1 MTAPFS
7 FNSEF
12 DEGESTSKHGGD
24 DATRFT
30 AGDDADDHDFEVA
43 ADGAPQVNACL
54 GMLGEYLLL
63 EQIGA
68 GGMGQVFRAEHRT
81 MNRLVAVKILSSS
94 IASQR
99 MLTEQF
105 FAEIRAVAKLMHPN
119 IVTAFDAGSVGNTH
133 YLVME
138 LVEGEV
144 LSERLRR
151 TGPLNSSEAVHV
163 LEQAAKALQYAHSL
177 GIVHRDIK
185 PSNMMLTH
193 DGTLKIL
200 DFGLAR
206 FGKPMEAEQN
216 KKIFMGTPE
225 YMSPEQ
231 IENASNVD
239 GRSDLYSL
247 GATLFYLLTGRSMF
261 TGDKMQ
267 VAIAQIRQPPPALF
281 LERSDVDLRLDA
293 VFQRLVEKQPQK
305 RYSSAAE
312 LLHHLRQLN
321 LTGPAAAEAFPSPA
335 SAYYNNPLFSKGS
348 IRLGD
353 HPTSVAL
360 SRSTL
365 AKKSQIVA
373 IDLGMLASTA
383 AFYNTPAATID
394 GRSIDGEADLGPQ
407 LIEQGDGR
415 SYHLRNMLWSNYDQF
430 RIGSAAA
437 AMRQQAPQQVL
448 HSIQRWIG
456 ARELSI
462 PLCGHK
468 VPPQVALAA
477 ILRQLMLNAAQAT
490 DNASSAVVT
499 VPSCY
504 DQTHRRAIRDACHIA
519 GIDLVQLL
527 DKPLAGALSWYDV
540 HSRLSRVKPDSR
552 PQRLLFVHLGGTGL
566 EAAVLETHGT
576 TVRQLGCHGSWKHG
590 SLRWQHLLAE
600 YFVGVLQEQTGKS
613 LREDVAA
620 ATRLQRSVEMALDRL
635 TQTSKVE
642 VRFEWSGAT
651 VQQTIT
657 QQGLV
662 KIAPA
667 MVREIQLAI
676 VQALANAKVQ
686 ATELDQILVAGSM
699 MRMKPVREIVTAA
712 LPARLPL
719 SVLEKADFARGAAIH
734 AHHLAALTQ
743 GNGESG
749 LHAISQTCYDF
760 AVLVPAANDGT
771 RKPMVLID
779 KGTEL
784 PATTTRT
791 LRPQAAGEDPQQPR
805 FPSLQIIEST
815 TLGDPNWHLLAKTK
829 PELVFPER
837 QGDAPLQLRF
847 EVDESGILR
856 PSLLWPAGNRQVLIP
871 TCDESALS
879 EAKIA
884 HWNQWLE
891 SSMLCGT
898 N

>member
-1 MTAPFS
+1 MTTPFS
-7 FNSEF
+7 SNSEF
-12 DEGESTSKHGGD
+12 DEGEPTAKRGGD
-24 DATRFT
+24 EVTRFT
-30 AGDDADDHDFEVA
+30 SGDDADEHEFEVS
-43 ADGAPQVNACL
+43 ADGVPNVNACF

-94 IASQR
+94 IACQR
-99 MLTEQF
+99 MLIEQF

-151 TGPLNSSEAVHV
+151 SGPLNSAEAVHV

-185 PSNMMLTH
+185 PSNMMLTP

-206 FGKPMEAEQN
+206 FGKPLEAEQN

-281 LERSDVDLRLDA
+281 LERNDVDLRLDA

-305 RYSSAAE
+305 RYGSAAE
-312 LLHHLRQLN
+312 LLHHMRQLN
-321 LTGPAAAEAFPSPA
+321 LTGQPTDTFPSQN
-335 SAYYNNPLFSKGS
+335 SAYYNPPLFSKGS
-348 IRLGD
+348 LRLGD
-353 HPTSVAL
+353 HPTSVSL
-360 SRSTL
+360 SSSTL
-365 AKKSQIVA
+365 AKKSQIFA

-383 AFYNTPAATID
+383 AVYQTPAATID
-394 GRSIDGEADLGPQ
+394 GRSIDGEAELGPQ

-415 SYHLRNMLWSNYDQF
+415 SYHLRNMLWSTAGQF

-462 PLCGHK
+462 PLCGSR
-468 VPPQVALAA
+468 VPPEVALAA

-490 DNASSAVVT
+490 DNAASAVVT

-504 DQTHRRAIRDACHIA
+504 DQTHRRAIKAACHIA

-540 HSRLSRVKPDSR
+540 HSRLSVAKPDAR

-566 EAAVLETHGT
+566 EASVLETHGS

-620 ATRLQRSVEMALDRL
+620 ATRLQRSVELALDRL

-662 KIAPA
+662 KIAPV

-676 VQALANAKVQ
+676 AQALANAKVE
-686 ATELDQILVAGSM
+686 AGELDQILVAGSM
-699 MRMKPVREIVTAA
+699 MRMKPVREIVIAA

-743 GNGESG
+743 GSG
-749 LHAISQTCYDF
+749 DTGLNAVSHSSYDF
-760 AVLVPAANDGT
+760 AVLVASASDGA
-771 RKPMVLID
+771 RKPMVLIE

-791 LRPQAAGEDPQQPR
+791 LRPQAAGEDPQQSR

-815 TLGDPNWHLLAKTK
+815 TLGEANWHLLAKAK
-829 PELVFPER
+829 PEQLFPER
-837 QGDAPLQLRF
+837 QGEAPLQLRF

-856 PSLLWPAGNRQVLIP
+856 PSLLWPAGNRQILIP
-871 TCDESALS
+871 TCEESAFS
-879 EAKIA
+879 EAQIA

-891 SSMLCGT
+891 STMLCRT